1 MTEETISVEDLRTQ
15 LAQREA
21 ELAVINS
28 IQHGLVAQLDL
39 QAIYDL
45 QVLVT
50 QKFRRQIRDGHFV
63 FEFAGNGVEALNKI
77 DADNDFSLIL
87 TDINMPEMD
96 GLTLLDK
103 LRSKQRADLKTVVV
117 SAYGDMDNIRVAM
130 NRGAFDF
137 ITKPIDFADLETTID
152 KTINEVGRIRE
163 AMQAQEKLSGFQ
175 FELST
180 AERIQQKILKRDFPA
195 FPNQTGFDIFASMVT
210 AKEVGGD
217 LYDFFFIDDDRLAFL
232 IGDVSGKGIAAAIY
246 MAVCRTMIRAV
257 ASQVGDPGECLRRVN
272 MMLIPESDLTT
283 FVTVFYG
290 VYNTRTGDV
299 RYSNGGHNLPY
310 VIRAD
315 KSIEELKDTDGL
327 LLGKIPHIEYDSVKI
342 NLAKGDTLVLFTDG
356 VTEAMNPVGDMYEEG
371 RLETFF
377 HKSKNTSCADLTKAL
392 FEDVLKFADGAEQS
406 DDITVLTLCRK

>member
-1 MTEETISVEDLRTQ
+1 MQQKI
-15 LAQREA
+15 
-21 ELAVINS
+21 
-28 IQHGLVAQLDL
+28 LVVDDEPDL
-39 QAIYDL
+39 QD
-45 QVLVT
+45 LVT
-50 QKFRRQIRDGHFV
+50 QKFRKQIREGHFV
-63 FEFAGNGVEALNKI
+63 FEFAGNGVEALSKI
-77 DADNDFSLIL
+77 DVDNDFSLIL

-103 LRSKQRADLKTVVV
+103 LRSKERADLKTVVV

-137 ITKPIDFADLETTID
+137 ITKPIDFKDLETTID
-152 KTINEVGRIRE
+152 KTISEVGRIRE
-163 AMQAQEKLSGFQ
+163 AMKAQEKLSGFQ

-195 FPNQTGFDIFASMVT
+195 YPNQTGFDIYASMVT

-232 IGDVSGKGIAAAIY
+232 IGDVSGKGIPAAIY

-315 KSIEELKDTDGL
+315 KTIEELKDTDGL
-327 LLGKIPHIEYDSVKI
+327 LLGKIPHIEYDSAK
-342 NLAKGDTLVLFTDG
+342 LSLGKGDTLVLFTDG

-371 RLETFF
+371 RLESFL
-377 HKSKNTSCADLTKAL
+377 SKFENSSCENLTVSL

-406 DDITVLTLCRK
+406 DDITVLTLRRK